1 MIYTV
6 TLNPTLDNTI
16 EVDELVYDD
25 VNNVRE
31 VRKRAGGKGIDV
43 SRVIN
48 ELGGQSIALGFAG
61 GYVGMELE
69 GSLLNE
75 GVSCSLTK
83 IHEETKTNVIIYQQK
98 KNLKT
103 LLSTREPPI
112 SPLETAGFFKIIKEI
127 PERSYVV
134 ISGNPPEG
142 VNDSFFAQIITTLKG
157 RDVKVFLDTDGE
169 ALKKGVG
176 AGPCLIKPNIYEFG
190 RLVEKNIV
198 DIEEILEYS
207 QRYSNIV
214 TYIIVSMGAQGVVGI
229 SKHGNYCIV
238 PPKVKVRSSM
248 GAGDSL
254 LAGVV
259 YGMSEGL
266 SFEEALVI
274 GVACGTASTLNQEN
288 GLCLK
293 EDVYNIKKDIVV
305 KRI

>member
-16 EVDELVYDD
+16 EVEELLYDD
-25 VNNVRE
+25 VNNIKE
-31 VRKRAGGKGIDV
+31 VRKRAGGKGIVV

-48 ELGGQSIALGFAG
+48 ELGGQSIALGFVG

-75 GVSCSLTK
+75 GVSCNLIK
-83 IHEETKTNVIIYQQK
+83 IHEETKTNVIIYQRK
-98 KNLKT
+98 KKLQT
-103 LLSTREPPI
+103 LLSTREPAI
-112 SPLETAGFFKIIKEI
+112 SPLEIAGFFEKIKEI
-127 PERSYVV
+127 PEGSYVV

-142 VNDSFFAQIITTLKG
+142 VNDSFFAQIITTLK
-157 RDVKVFLDTDGE
+157 DKDINVFLDTDGE

-176 AGPCLIKPNIYEFG
+176 AAPFLIKPNIYEFG
-190 RLVEKNIV
+190 RLAEKNIV
-198 DIEEILEYS
+198 DIDEILEYS
-207 QRYSNIV
+207 QRYSNMI
-214 TYIIVSMGAQGVVGI
+214 TYIVVSMGAQGVVGI
-229 SKHGNYCIV
+229 SRHGNYCIV

-259 YGMSEGL
+259 YGLSEGS
-266 SFEEALVI
+266 SFEEALVT

-288 GLCLK
+288 GLCIK